1 MFIEL
6 SIMIM
11 IVRVWTKDLMVKYHD
26 NEAIVKEIIR
36 TKALHIKLYL
46 FVNTQSLVI

>member
-1 MFIEL
+1 
-6 SIMIM
+6 
-11 IVRVWTKDLMVKYHD
+11 MVKYHD